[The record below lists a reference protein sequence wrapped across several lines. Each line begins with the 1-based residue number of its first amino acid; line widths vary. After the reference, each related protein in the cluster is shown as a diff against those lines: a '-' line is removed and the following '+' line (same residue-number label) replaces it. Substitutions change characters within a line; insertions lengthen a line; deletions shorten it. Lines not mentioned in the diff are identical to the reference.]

1 MSSINF
7 LNINPPLTRDVLVE
21 KSPFLVKYL
30 KDDSFYLVREFMN
43 SELIFGGNIR
53 DYRTSYKVSGTY
65 NHYFKGFLYYFLE
78 KKDCEII
85 LNNGRKLYSFE
96 EIVHL

>member
-21 KSPFLVKYL
+21 KAPFLVKYL

-53 DYRTSYKVSGTY
+53 DYRTSCYKVSRTY
-65 NHYFKGFLYYFLE
+65 DFKGFVYYFLE